1 MLTNLKL
8 MAAKTVFICSDCGAH
23 YPKWTGQCPE
33 CGQWNTLAESQLQA
47 EPKSSG
53 SKRRFTEFVEPQKI
67 QLLAD
72 VQPSKSLRV
81 GTGQQELDRVLGGGL
96 VAGSVVLL
104 GGDPGIGKSTL
115 LLQALAAI
123 SANLSVLY
131 VSGEESVEQ
140 IAIRAKRLNISGDRI
155 QIIADNLLERTL
167 KACQSNN
174 PQVLV
179 IDSIQTFYSES
190 FQSAPGSV
198 TQVRETAAAF
208 VRLAKQTG
216 CIVLLIGHVTKDGLL
231 AGPRILEH
239 MVDTVLYFE
248 GDRSSSFRLIRGIKN
263 RFGAV
268 NEIGVFA
275 MTDQGLK
282 QVSNP
287 SAMFI
292 SRQSDPVPGSIVLA
306 AMEGSR
312 PLLVE
317 VQALADK
324 SQLANPRRLTVGLE
338 ATRLAMI
345 LAVLH
350 RHAGCPLYDHDVFVN
365 VIGGVK
371 IQEPAADLAIAIAIL
386 SSYQNL
392 TLPSKLAVFGEIGLT
407 GEIRPVQKGQERI
420 KEANKLGFDQILIP
434 NANYIKKSKYAQK
447 MISIKHISEIPT
459 LLREL

>member
-1 MLTNLKL
+1 
-8 MAAKTVFICSDCGAH
+8 MAVKTVFICSDCGAH
-23 YPKWTGQCPE
+23 YPKWTGQCQE
-33 CGQWNTLAESQLQA
+33 CGQWNTLSESKLQA
-47 EPKSSG
+47 DSKSSG
-53 SKRRFTEFVEPQKI
+53 SKKRFTEFVEPRAV
-67 QLLAD
+67 QLLSA
-72 VQPSKSLRV
+72 VQSSEVSRIS
-81 GTGQQELDRVLGGGL
+81 TGQNEFDRVLGGGL
-96 VAGSVVLL
+96 VPGSVVLL

-115 LLQALAAI
+115 LLQALSAI
-123 SANLSVLY
+123 SSNSLVLY

-140 IAIRAKRLNISGDRI
+140 IAIRAKRLNVSGSSI
-155 QIIADNLLERTL
+155 QIVADNLLERTL
-167 KACQSNN
+167 KACQTSS

-216 CIVLLIGHVTKDGLL
+216 CVVLLIGHVTKDGHL

-248 GDRSSSFRLIRGIKN
+248 GDRSSTFRLIRGIKN
-263 RFGAV
+263 RYGAV

-282 QVSNP
+282 EVSNP
-287 SAMFI
+287 SAMFV

-306 AMEGSR
+306 AMEGTR

-317 VQALADK
+317 VQALVDK
-324 SQLANPRRLTVGLE
+324 SPLANPRRLTVGLE

-350 RHAGCPLYDHDVFVN
+350 RHTGCSLYDHDVFVN

-371 IQEPAADLAIAIAIL
+371 IQEPAADLAIAMAVL
-386 SSYQNL
+386 SSYQNKI
-392 TLPSKLAVFGEIGLT
+392 LPTNLAVFGEIGLT
-407 GEIRPVQKGQERI
+407 GEIRPVQRGQERI
-420 KEANKLGFDQILIP
+420 KEADKLGFDQVLIP
-434 NANYIKKSKYAQK
+434 KANRWKNSKTSQK
-447 MISIKHISEIPT
+447 VTLIKHIDAVSN
-459 LLREL
+459 LLREF

>member
-1 MLTNLKL
+1 
-8 MAAKTVFICSDCGAH
+8 MAAKTVYICSDCGAH
-23 YPKWTGQCPE
+23 YPKWTGQCKE
-33 CGQWNTLAESQLQA
+33 CGEWNTLSESQLHDDA
-47 EPKSSG
+47 KSLG
-53 SKRRFTEFVEPQKI
+53 SKKRFTEFVEPRAVQM
-67 QLLAD
+67 LSN
-72 VQPSKSLRV
+72 VQPSQSFRIS
-81 GTGQQELDRVLGGGL
+81 TGHKELDRVLGGGL
-96 VAGSVVLL
+96 VPGSVVLL

-115 LLQALAAI
+115 LLQALSSI
-123 SANLSVLY
+123 STESSVLY

-140 IAIRAKRLNISGDRI
+140 IALRAQRLSVSGEKI
-155 QIIADNLLERTL
+155 QIVADNLLERTL
-167 KACQSNN
+167 KDCQTNN

-216 CIVLLIGHVTKDGLL
+216 CVVLLIGHVTKDGAL

-282 QVSNP
+282 EVSNP
-287 SAMFI
+287 SAMFV

-306 AMEGSR
+306 AMEGTR

-317 VQALADK
+317 VQALVDK
-324 SQLANPRRLTVGLE
+324 SPLANPRRLTVGLE
-338 ATRLAMI
+338 ASRLAMI

-350 RHAGCPLYDHDVFVN
+350 RHTGSSLYDHDVFVN

-371 IQEPAADLAIAIAIL
+371 IQEPAADLAIALAIL
-386 SSYQNL
+386 SSYQNK
-392 TLPSKLAVFGEIGLT
+392 TLPSQLAVFGEIGLT

-420 KEANKLGFDQILIP
+420 KEADKLGFDQLLIP
-434 NANYIKKSKYAQK
+434 KANKAKKSKLMQTVTSVQHIDQ
-447 MISIKHISEIPT
+447 ISNF
-459 LLREL
+459 LREL

>member
-1 MLTNLKL
+1 

-23 YPKWTGQCPE
+23 FPKWAGQCQE
-33 CGQWNTLAESQLQA
+33 CGQWNTLTESKLQTDA
-47 EPKSSG
+47 KSSA
-53 SKRRFTEFVEPQKI
+53 SNKRFTEFVEPRAV
-67 QLLAD
+67 QLLST
-72 VQPSKSLRV
+72 VKPSKEFRIS
-81 GTGQQELDRVLGGGL
+81 TGQNELDRVLGGGL
-96 VAGSVVLL
+96 VPGSVILL

-115 LLQALAAI
+115 LLQALSAI
-123 SANLSVLY
+123 SSSSSVLY

-140 IAIRAKRLNISGDRI
+140 IAIRAKRLSVSGDSI
-155 QIIADNLLERTL
+155 QIVADNLLERTL
-167 KACQSNN
+167 KACQTGN

-216 CIVLLIGHVTKDGLL
+216 CVVLLIGHVTKDGHL

-282 QVSNP
+282 EVSNP
-287 SAMFI
+287 SAMFV

-306 AMEGSR
+306 AMEGTR
-312 PLLVE
+312 PILVE
-317 VQALADK
+317 VQALVDK
-324 SQLANPRRLTVGLE
+324 SPLANPRRLTVGLE

-350 RHAGCPLYDHDVFVN
+350 RHTGCSLYDHDVFVN
-365 VIGGVK
+365 VIGGVR
-371 IQEPAADLAIAIAIL
+371 IQEPAADLAIAMAVL
-386 SSYQNL
+386 SSYQNKI
-392 TLPSKLAVFGEIGLT
+392 LPVKLAVFGEIGLT
-407 GEIRPVQKGQERI
+407 GEIRPVQRGQERI
-420 KEANKLGFDQILIP
+420 KEANKLGFDQVLIP
-434 NANYIKKSKYAQK
+434 KANQSKNYKTSQQI
-447 MISIKHISEIPT
+447 ISIKHIDAVSA
-459 LLREL
+459 LLREF

>member
-1 MLTNLKL
+1 V
-8 MAAKTVFICSDCGAH
+8 AAKSVYICSECGAH
-23 YPKWTGQCPE
+23 YPKWAGHCQE
-33 CGQWNTLAESQLQA
+33 CGEWNTLSETQVQNAG
-47 EPKSSG
+47 KSST
-53 SKRRFTEFVEPQKI
+53 SNRRFTEFVEPREVQM
-67 QLLAD
+67 LAK
-72 VQPSKSLRV
+72 VQPSQSFRISS
-81 GTGQQELDRVLGGGL
+81 GQTELDLVLGGGL
-96 VAGSVVLL
+96 VPGSVVLL

-115 LLQALAAI
+115 LLQAL
-123 SANLSVLY
+123 SSVLY

-140 IAIRAKRLNISGDRI
+140 IAIRAKRLNVSGENI

-167 KACQSNN
+167 KACQKTN

-216 CIVLLIGHVTKDGLL
+216 CVVLLIGHVTKDGNL

-282 QVSNP
+282 EVSNP
-287 SAMFI
+287 SAMFV
-292 SRQSDPVPGSIVLA
+292 SRQSEPMPGSIVLA
-306 AMEGSR
+306 AMEGTR

-317 VQALADK
+317 VQALVDK
-324 SQLANPRRLTVGLE
+324 SPLANPRRLTVGLE
-338 ATRLAMI
+338 ASRLAMI

-350 RHAGCPLYDHDVFVN
+350 RHAGCLLYDHDVFVN

-371 IQEPAADLAIAIAIL
+371 IQEPAADLAIALSIL
-386 SSYQNL
+386 SSYQNI
-392 TLPSKLAVFGEIGLT
+392 TLPAKMAVFGEIGLT
-407 GEIRPVQKGQERI
+407 GEIRPVQRGQERI
-420 KEANKLGFDQILIP
+420 KEADKMGFNQVLIP
-434 NANYIKKSKYAQK
+434 KANKAKNTNTKQNI
-447 MISIKHISEIPT
+447 ISVQHIDAFSE